1 MNRLIDL
8 KNTIKKIIDTENNF
22 SGFPF
27 VIGTSLDE
35 RLISNI
41 TISKPLLIVLI
52 KGDKVFYGVDEVK
65 VGSGE
70 YALLTNQS
78 CMTVRNIAEN
88 DENLSFFIEF
98 EKEDFRA
105 NYFLREK
112 KLTAYEE
119 FFSGN
124 ISVDLEISLC
134 QFAAWGENMSPKV
147 RSLRRKEIVNILY
160 SLGHEDIFSW
170 DDESIISQR
179 VVDVIRRNLTE
190 KVEINKIADELW
202 MSASTLRRK
211 LLLEG
216 TSLQKIKDQVKL
228 SYSLHLLQTTNL
240 PIIVIAEMSGY
251 KSSFRFSQRFEKHF
265 GITPSLLRKSRSAVE
280 TS

>member
-8 KNTIKKIIDTENNF
+8 INTIKKIIDTENNF

-105 NYFLREK
+105 NCFLREK
-112 KLTAYEE
+112 KLPAYEE

-134 QFAAWGENMSPKV
+134 QFAAWGENMSSKV

>member
-1 MNRLIDL
+1 VNRLIDL
-8 KNTIKKIIDTENNF
+8 INTIKKIIDTENNF

-105 NYFLREK
+105 NCFLREK
-112 KLTAYEE
+112 KLPAYEE

-202 MSASTLRRK
+202 MSESTLRRK

>member
-1 MNRLIDL
+1 VNRLIDL